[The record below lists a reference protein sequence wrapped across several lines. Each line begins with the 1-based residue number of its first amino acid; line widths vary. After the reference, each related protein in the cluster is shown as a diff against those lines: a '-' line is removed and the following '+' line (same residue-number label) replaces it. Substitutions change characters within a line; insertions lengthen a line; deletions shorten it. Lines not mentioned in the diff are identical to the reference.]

1 MLATPA
7 GFWPGGGTVIRQ
19 RIGDLPVR
27 VVEGE
32 TWDAIASSELALA
45 ASGTVTIET
54 ALLGTPMVTFYKVTG
69 LSWLLG
75 KLLVDVPFYS
85 MVNLVAG
92 RAVVPE
98 LMQNEMSG
106 ERLAHEALRLMVDP
120 AARERMRTD
129 LAQVAAR
136 LAGESDPMER
146 AAAVV
151 RQVLRMDQGVTHVA

>member
-1 MLATPA
+1 
-7 GFWPGGGTVIRQ
+7 
-19 RIGDLPVR
+19 
-27 VVEGE
+27 
-32 TWDAIASSELALA
+32 
-45 ASGTVTIET
+45 
-54 ALLGTPMVTFYKVTG
+54 

-92 RAVVPE
+92 RRVVPE

-106 ERLAHEALRLMVDP
+106 ARLAQEALRLMVDP
-120 AARERMRTD
+120 AARERMRAD